1 MSSLAGRRAIV
12 TGAAQGLGRAFTVA
26 LADAGAAVAVCDV
39 DPLVADVEAA
49 AWTTVADVSDAHA
62 VRSFVDGAAERL
74 GGIDIVVNNAGVVR
88 RTLPATD
95 SWEKAVDDYDAVMG
109 ANFRGAYLVGR
120 AAIPCLVAR
129 GGDIVNIT
137 TDHIHTCGYPEA
149 VDHADAPECRWAEA
163 RRPPLG
169 NATFD
174 LYDASKFALAGLT
187 HVWARAL
194 REHRVRVNSFGMGAT
209 ETPMMLRHLE
219 SKGVPPPANLMKADR
234 VAEILVELLAE
245 GPGGRTGDSVQ
256 LWSDHP
262 CVLPRPSLYGRL
274 AATESVAATSAA
286 TSAAATSAA
295 AASAA
300 DPVRQAAN

>member
-1 MSSLAGRRAIV
+1 VSSLAGRRAIV
-12 TGAAQGLGRAFTVA
+12 TGAAEGLGRAFTVA
-26 LADAGAAVAVCDV
+26 LADASVAVAVCDV
-39 DPLVADVEAA
+39 DPAVEGVEAA
-49 AWTTVADVSDAHA
+49 AWTAVADVSDPGA
-62 VRSFVDGAAERL
+62 VRAFVDGAAERL

-88 RTLPATD
+88 RTLPVTD
-95 SWEKAVDDYDAVMG
+95 SWEKAVDDYDAVMSV
-109 ANFRGAYLVGR
+109 NLRGAYLVGR
-120 AAIPCLVAR
+120 AAIPYLVAR

-137 TDHIHTCGYPEA
+137 TDHVHTCGYPEA
-149 VDHADAPECRWAEA
+149 VDHTDAPDCRWAET

-219 SKGVPPPANLMKADR
+219 RKGVPPPANLMKAER

-245 GPGGRTGDSVQ
+245 GLDGRTGDSVE

-262 CVLPRPSLYGRL
+262 CVLPPPSLYGRL
-274 AATESVAATSAA
+274 AAAEVAAGT
-286 TSAAATSAA
+286 AAAPPPRSTATLQS
-295 AASAA
+295 
-300 DPVRQAAN
+300 PN